1 MMLTT
6 KSRYAVM
13 AIVEVAS
20 SQSTRPIKLA
30 DISNKQTI
38 PLNYLEQI
46 FLKLKKANIVKSV
59 KGPGGGYCLNVP
71 SESLN
76 IIEIIDAV
84 EENTKISYALIKR
97 AISIGEIEIPNWAYI
112 NSPPVEVQ
120 NKIIQ
125 AYDKLGNISEV
136 KKYLKKRKKLD
147 KGENFDLASISK
159 VLRVNNI
166 FIKNSEKPE

>member
-84 EENTKISYALIKR
+84 EENTKMTRCSVDKSCRKNGAKCMTHDLWKGLGNQIRSYFSSISVADVM
-97 AISIGEIEIPNWAYI
+97 AGEIDFHI
-112 NSPPVEVQ
+112 
-120 NKIIQ
+120 
-125 AYDKLGNISEV
+125 V
-136 KKYLKKRKKLD
+136 K
-147 KGENFDLASISK
+147 E
-159 VLRVNNI
+159 
-166 FIKNSEKPE
+166 

>member
-13 AIVEVAS
+13 AIVEVAT
-20 SQSTRPIKLA
+20 SQTTRPIKLA

-46 FLKLKKANIVKSV
+46 FLKLKKADIVRSV
-59 KGPGGGYCLNVP
+59 KGPGGGYFLNIP

-84 EENTKISYALIKR
+84 EENTKMTRCSVDKSCRKNGAKCMTHDLWKGLGNQIRNYFSSISVADVM
-97 AISIGEIEIPNWAYI
+97 AGEIDFHI
-112 NSPPVEVQ
+112 
-120 NKIIQ
+120 
-125 AYDKLGNISEV
+125 V
-136 KKYLKKRKKLD
+136 K
-147 KGENFDLASISK
+147 E
-159 VLRVNNI
+159 
-166 FIKNSEKPE
+166 

>member
-13 AIVEVAS
+13 AIVEVVS

-71 SESLN
+71 AESLN
-76 IIEIIDAV
+76 IIEITDAV
-84 EENTKISYALIKR
+84 EENTKMTRCSVDKTCRKNGAKCMTHDLWKGLGNQIRSYFSSISVADVM
-97 AISIGEIEIPNWAYI
+97 AGEI
-112 NSPPVEVQ
+112 
-120 NKIIQ
+120 
-125 AYDKLGNISEV
+125 DFRLV
-136 KKYLKKRKKLD
+136 K
-147 KGENFDLASISK
+147 E
-159 VLRVNNI
+159 
-166 FIKNSEKPE
+166 

>member
-13 AIVEVAS
+13 EIVVVAA
-20 SQSTRPIKLA
+20 SQTTRPIKLA

-46 FLKLKKANIVKSV
+46 FLKLKKADIVRSV
-59 KGPGGGYCLNVP
+59 KGPGGGYFLNIP

-84 EENTKISYALIKR
+84 EENTKMTRCS
-97 AISIGEIEIPNWAYI
+97 
-112 NSPPVEVQ
+112 V
-120 NKIIQ
+120 
-125 AYDKLGNISEV
+125 DKTCRKNGAKCMTHDLWKGLGNQIRNYFS
-136 KKYLKKRKKLD
+136 
-147 KGENFDLASISK
+147 SISVADVMSGK
-159 VLRVNNI
+159 IDFHIV
-166 FIKNSEKPE
+166 KE